1 MISKRKIKKRKI
13 TKRNLLCVKSKEKLD
28 LGQILLYEPYK
39 NILVN
44 FKELCIDV
52 NAKEFDPVA
61 KVYDGLLSV
70 PSEIREYYEALLGVT
85 SFYQHSV
92 GGRGKYIEKKI
103 ASSFETCSLDI
114 ELSKFPFWLEHP
126 SIHKKKGIFTQQG
139 LSPDEKK
146 ILRTIEWDWLG
157 DRDVSTDIGSII
169 KNEKTIVLM
178 ELKNRVDTGGTA
190 GRREI
195 WTSEKFGIF
204 IEYLKSN
211 KKLFR
216 KNGKEFSLAEL
227 LESFGIEILE
237 IYVGVLFDKGNNPAT
252 VQSDKTNG
260 FYSSSKQ
267 GFEYLKNLV
276 NQSSTMQI
284 INEDTENLQMEFKLT
299 YSNLKVKIGALYG
312 NDITLKLFRK
322 NFPVSDLLLLRYDDI
337 WLSQLITIDERAVL
351 LKHQKNFTTIFLD
364 LLNRDGDLRKKYDA
378 LINSE
383 CEENKLKKIVNYLL
397 NKYALIFE
405 DKILPAGKNKAG
417 YLADV
422 IQVLCAAEA

>member
-1 MISKRKIKKRKI
+1 MI
-13 TKRNLLCVKSKEKLD
+13 TKRNLLCVKAKEKLD
-28 LGQILLYEPYK
+28 LGRILLYEPYK

-52 NAKEFDPVA
+52 NAKDFDPVA

-85 SFYQHSV
+85 SYYHHSQ
-92 GGRGKYIEKKI
+92 GGRGRYIEKKI

-114 ELSKFPFWLEHP
+114 ELSKFPFWLEYP
-126 SIHKKKGIFTQQG
+126 SLHKKKGIFTQQC
-139 LSPDEKK
+139 LSSDEKK
-146 ILRTIEWDWLG
+146 IYRTIEWDWLG
-157 DRDVSTDIGSII
+157 DRDVSTDVGSII
-169 KNEKTIVLM
+169 QDEKAMVLV

-204 IEYLKSN
+204 VEYLKTN

-216 KNGKEFSLAEL
+216 KSHREFSLAEL
-227 LESFGIEILE
+227 LENFGIENFE
-237 IYVGVLFDKGNNPAT
+237 IYIGVLFDKGDNPAT

-267 GFEYLKNLV
+267 GFEYLQNLV
-276 NQSSTMQI
+276 KQSSTMKV
-284 INEDTENLQMEFKLT
+284 INEDTENLQMELNLS
-299 YSNLKVKIGALYG
+299 YSSLKIKIGALYG
-312 NDITLKLFRK
+312 NDIPLKLFRK
-322 NFPVSDLLLLRYDDI
+322 SFSVSDLLLLRYDDI
-337 WLSQLITIDERAVL
+337 WLSKLITIEERAML
-351 LKHQKNFTTIFLD
+351 LKHQRNFTTSFLG
-364 LLNRDGDLRKKYDA
+364 LLNRDRDLRIKYDA
-378 LINSE
+378 IINSE
-383 CEENKLKKIVNYLL
+383 CGETELNTIVNYLL
-397 NKYALIFE
+397 NKYAPIFE
-405 DKILPAGKNKAG
+405 DKILPTGKNKAE

>member
-1 MISKRKIKKRKI
+1 MI
-13 TKRNLLCVKSKEKLD
+13 TKRNLLCVKVKENLD

-44 FKELCIDV
+44 FKELCIDI
-52 NAKEFDPVA
+52 NAKDFDPVA

-85 SFYQHSV
+85 SYYQHSQ

-114 ELSKFPFWLEHP
+114 ELSKFPIWLEYP
-126 SIHKKKGIFTQQG
+126 SLYKKRGIFTQQG
-139 LSPDEKK
+139 LSLDEKK

-157 DRDVSTDIGSII
+157 DRDVSTDVGSII
-169 KNEKTIVLM
+169 QDEKTIVLV

-204 IEYLKSN
+204 VEYLKSN

-216 KNGKEFSLAEL
+216 KSHKEFSLAEL
-227 LESFGIEILE
+227 LENFGIKNFE
-237 IYVGVLFDKGNNPAT
+237 IYVGVLFDTGDNPAT

-267 GFEYLKNLV
+267 GFEYLQNLIK
-276 NQSSTMQI
+276 QSPTIKI
-284 INEDTENLQMEFKLT
+284 INEDPDNLQMELSLS
-299 YSNLKVKIGALYG
+299 YSSLKVRIGALYG
-312 NDITLKLFRK
+312 NEITLKLFRK
-322 NFPVSDLLLLRYDDI
+322 SFPVSDLLLLKYDDM
-337 WLSQLITIDERAVL
+337 WLSQLITIDERTML
-351 LKHQKNFTTIFLD
+351 LKYHKNFTTTFLD
-364 LLNRDGDLRKKYDA
+364 LLNRDRDLRIKYDA
-378 LINSE
+378 LVNSE
-383 CEENKLKKIVNYLL
+383 CGETELNAIVSYLL
-397 NKYALIFE
+397 NKYSHIFE
-405 DKILPAGKNKAG
+405 DKMLPAGKNKAE

-422 IQVLCAAEA
+422 IQFLCAAEA

>member
-1 MISKRKIKKRKI
+1 MI
-13 TKRNLLCVKSKEKLD
+13 TKRNLLCVKAKEKLD
-28 LGQILLYEPYK
+28 LGRILLYEPYK

-52 NAKEFDPVA
+52 NAKDFDPVA
-61 KVYDGLLSV
+61 KIYDGLLSV

-85 SFYQHSV
+85 SYYHHSQ

-114 ELSKFPFWLEHP
+114 ELSKLPFWLECP
-126 SIHKKKGIFTQQG
+126 SLHKKKGIFTQQG
-139 LSPDEKK
+139 LSSDEKK
-146 ILRTIEWDWLG
+146 VLRTIEWDWLG
-157 DRDVSTDIGSII
+157 DRDVSTDVGSII
-169 KNEKTIVLM
+169 QGEKTMVLV

-216 KNGKEFSLAEL
+216 KSDEEFSLTEL
-227 LESFGIEILE
+227 LENFGIETVE
-237 IYVGVLFDKGNNPAT
+237 IYIGVLFDKGDNPAT
-252 VQSDKTNG
+252 IQSDKTNG
-260 FYSSSKQ
+260 FYSSSRQ
-267 GFEYLKNLV
+267 GFDYLQNLV
-276 NQSSTMQI
+276 KGSSTI
-284 INEDTENLQMEFKLT
+284 KTINEDNENLQMELGLS
-299 YSNLKVKIGALYG
+299 YSKVKVRIGALYG
-312 NDITLKLFRK
+312 NDITSKLFRK
-322 NFPVSDLLLLRYDDI
+322 NFPVSNLLLLKYDDI
-337 WLSQLITIDERAVL
+337 WLSQLITIDERAML
-351 LKHQKNFTTIFLD
+351 LKHQNNFTTTFMS
-364 LLNRDGDLRKKYDA
+364 LLKRDRDLREKYDA

-383 CEENKLKKIVNYLL
+383 CSEVKLNEVVNYLFTKYSAMFE
-397 NKYALIFE
+397 NKM
-405 DKILPAGKNKAG
+405 LPAGKDKIE

>member
-1 MISKRKIKKRKI
+1 MI
-13 TKRNLLCVKSKEKLD
+13 TKRNLLCIKTKERLE

-39 NILVN
+39 NILIN

-52 NAKEFDPVA
+52 NAKDFDPVA

-70 PSEIREYYEALLGVT
+70 PSEVREYYEALLGVT
-85 SFYQHSV
+85 SYYHHSQ

-114 ELSKFPFWLEHP
+114 ELSKLPLWLEYP
-126 SIHKKKGIFTQQG
+126 SLHKKKGIFTQQG
-139 LSPDEKK
+139 LSSDEKK
-146 ILRTIEWDWLG
+146 NLRTIEWDWLG
-157 DRDVSTDIGSII
+157 DRDVSTDLGSII
-169 KNEKTIVLM
+169 QDEKVMVLV

-204 IEYLKSN
+204 VEYLKSN

-216 KNGKEFSLAEL
+216 KSDKEFSLAEL
-227 LESFGIEILE
+227 LKSFGIETIE
-237 IYVGVLFDKGNNPAT
+237 IYIGVLFDKGDNPAT
-252 VQSDKTNG
+252 VQNDKTNG
-260 FYSSSKQ
+260 FYSSSKK
-267 GFEYLKNLV
+267 GFEYLQNLIK
-276 NQSSTMQI
+276 QSSTVKIM
-284 INEDTENLQMEFKLT
+284 NEDPENLQMELGLS
-299 YSNLKVKIGALYG
+299 YSSLKIKIGALYG
-312 NDITLKLFRK
+312 NDITLNLFRK

-351 LKHQKNFTTIFLD
+351 LKHQKNFTTTFLG
-364 LLNRDGDLRKKYDA
+364 LLNRDRDLRIKYDA
-378 LINSE
+378 IINSE
-383 CEENKLKKIVNYLL
+383 CGETELNMIVSYLL
-397 NKYALIFE
+397 NKYAPIFE

>member
-1 MISKRKIKKRKI
+1 MI
-13 TKRNLLCVKSKEKLD
+13 TKRNLLCVKAKEKLD
-28 LGQILLYEPYK
+28 VGQKLLYEPYK

-44 FKELCIDV
+44 FKKLCIDI
-52 NAKEFDPVA
+52 NAKDFDPLA

-85 SFYQHSV
+85 SYYHHSQ

-114 ELSKFPFWLEHP
+114 ELSKFPFWLEYP
-126 SIHKKKGIFTQQG
+126 YLHKKKGIFTQQG
-139 LSPDEKK
+139 LSLDEKK

-157 DRDVSTDIGSII
+157 DRDVSTDVGSII
-169 KNEKTIVLM
+169 QDEKTIVLV

-204 IEYLKSN
+204 VEYFKSN

-216 KNGKEFSLAEL
+216 KSHKEFSLAEL
-227 LESFGIEILE
+227 LESFGIENFE
-237 IYVGVLFDKGNNPAT
+237 IYIGVLFDTGDNPAT
-252 VQSDKTNG
+252 LQSDKTNG

-267 GFEYLKNLV
+267 GFEYLQKLIK
-276 NQSSTMQI
+276 QSSKMKI
-284 INEDTENLQMEFKLT
+284 INKDPENLQMELNLS
-299 YSNLKVKIGALYG
+299 YSSLKVKIGALYG

-322 NFPVSDLLLLRYDDI
+322 SFPVSDLLLLKYDDI
-337 WLSQLITIDERAVL
+337 WLSQLITIEERTIL
-351 LKHQKNFTTIFLD
+351 LKYHKNFTTTFLD
-364 LLNRDGDLRKKYDA
+364 LLNRDRDLRIKYDA

-383 CEENKLKKIVNYLL
+383 CGETELNTIVSYLL
-397 NKYALIFE
+397 NKYATIFE
-405 DKILPAGKNKAG
+405 DKILPAGKNKAA

-422 IQVLCAAEA
+422 IQLLCAAEA

>member
-1 MISKRKIKKRKI
+1 MI
-13 TKRNLLCVKSKEKLD
+13 TKRNLLCVKVKEKLD
-28 LGQILLYEPYK
+28 LGERLLYEPYK

-44 FKELCIDV
+44 FKELCIKID
-52 NAKEFDPVA
+52 AKDFDPVA

-85 SFYQHSV
+85 SYYHHSQ

-114 ELSKFPFWLEHP
+114 ELSKFPFWLENP
-126 SIHKKKGIFTQQG
+126 SIHKKKGIFTQEG
-139 LSPDEKK
+139 LSSEEKK

-157 DRDVSTDIGSII
+157 DRDVSTDVGSII
-169 KNEKTIVLM
+169 KNEKTMVLV

-204 IEYLKSN
+204 VEYLKSN
-211 KKLFR
+211 KKLFS
-216 KNGKEFSLAEL
+216 KSQKEFSLAEL
-227 LESFGIEILE
+227 LEYFKIENFE
-237 IYVGVLFDKGNNPAT
+237 IYIGVLFDKGDAPAT
-252 VQSDKTNG
+252 VQSDRTNG
-260 FYSSSKQ
+260 FYSSSRE

-276 NQSSTMQI
+276 RQSSTIEI
-284 INEDTENLQMEFKLT
+284 INEDIENLQMELKLS
-299 YSNLKVKIGALYG
+299 YSSSLKVKIGALYG
-312 NDITLKLFRK
+312 NDITLRLFRK
-322 NFPVSDLLLLRYDDI
+322 NFPVSDLLLLKYDDI

-351 LKHQKNFTTIFLD
+351 LKHKKNFTTIFLD
-364 LLNRDGDLRKKYDA
+364 LLKRDKDLRMKYDA
-378 LINSE
+378 IINSE
-383 CEENKLKKIVNYLL
+383 CGKTELNTIVSYLL
-397 NKYALIFE
+397 NKYACLFE

-417 YLADV
+417 YLGDI

>member
-1 MISKRKIKKRKI
+1 MI
-13 TKRNLLCVKSKEKLD
+13 TKRNLLCVKVKEKLD
-28 LGQILLYEPYK
+28 LGRILLYEPYK

-44 FKELCIDV
+44 FKELCIDI
-52 NAKEFDPVA
+52 NAKDFDPVA

-85 SFYQHSV
+85 SYYHHSQ

-114 ELSKFPFWLEHP
+114 ELSKFPFWLEYP
-126 SIHKKKGIFTQQG
+126 YLHKKKGIFTQQG
-139 LSPDEKK
+139 LSLDEKK

-157 DRDVSTDIGSII
+157 DRDVSTDVGSIVQD
-169 KNEKTIVLM
+169 EKTIVLV

-204 IEYLKSN
+204 VEYFKSN

-216 KNGKEFSLAEL
+216 KSHEEFSLAEL
-227 LESFGIEILE
+227 LERFGVENFE
-237 IYVGVLFDKGNNPAT
+237 IYIGVLFDTGDNPAT
-252 VQSDKTNG
+252 IQSDKTNG

-267 GFEYLKNLV
+267 GFEYLQNLV
-276 NQSSTMQI
+276 KQSSTMKI
-284 INEDTENLQMEFKLT
+284 INEDHENLQLELNLS
-299 YSNLKVKIGALYG
+299 YSSLKVKIGALYG

-322 NFPVSDLLLLRYDDI
+322 SFPVSDLLLLKYDDI
-337 WLSQLITIDERAVL
+337 WFSQLITIEERTIL
-351 LKHQKNFTTIFLD
+351 LKYHKNFTTTFLG
-364 LLNRDGDLRKKYDA
+364 LLNRDRDLRIKYDA
-378 LINSE
+378 IINSE
-383 CEENKLKKIVNYLL
+383 CGETELNTIVSYLL
-397 NKYALIFE
+397 NKYATLFE
-405 DKILPAGKNKAG
+405 DKILPAGKDKAE

-422 IQVLCAAEA
+422 IQVLCAAEV

>member
-1 MISKRKIKKRKI
+1 MI
-13 TKRNLLCVKSKEKLD
+13 TKRNLLCVKVKEKLD

-39 NILVN
+39 NILLN
-44 FKELCIDV
+44 FKELCIDI
-52 NAKEFDPVA
+52 NAKDFDPVA

-70 PSEIREYYEALLGVT
+70 PSEIRDYYEALLGVT
-85 SFYQHSV
+85 SYYHHSQ

-114 ELSKFPFWLEHP
+114 ELSKFPFWLEYP
-126 SIHKKKGIFTQQG
+126 SLHKKKGIFTQQG
-139 LSPDEKK
+139 LSSDEKK

-157 DRDVSTDIGSII
+157 DREVSTDVGSII
-169 KNEKTIVLM
+169 QDEKAMVLV

-204 IEYLKSN
+204 VEYLKSN

-216 KNGKEFSLAEL
+216 KNHKEFSLAEL
-227 LESFGIEILE
+227 LESFGIENFE
-237 IYVGVLFDKGNNPAT
+237 IYIGVLFDMGDNPAT
-252 VQSDKTNG
+252 VHSDKTNG

-267 GFEYLKNLV
+267 GFEYLQNLV
-276 NQSSTMQI
+276 KQSSTMKI
-284 INEDTENLQMEFKLT
+284 TNEDPENLQMELNLS
-299 YSNLKVKIGALYG
+299 YSSLKVKIGALYG

-322 NFPVSDLLLLRYDDI
+322 SFPVSDLLLLRYDDI

-351 LKHQKNFTTIFLD
+351 LKHQKNFTTTFLG
-364 LLNRDGDLRKKYDA
+364 LLNRDRDLRIKYDA
-378 LINSE
+378 IINSE
-383 CEENKLKKIVNYLL
+383 CREAELNTIVSYLL
-397 NKYALIFE
+397 NKYASVFE
-405 DKILPAGKNKAG
+405 DKILPAGKSKAG

>member
-1 MISKRKIKKRKI
+1 MI
-13 TKRNLLCVKSKEKLD
+13 TKRNLLCVKVKEKLD
-28 LGQILLYEPYK
+28 LGRILLYEPYK

-44 FKELCIDV
+44 FRELCIDI
-52 NAKEFDPVA
+52 NAKDFDPVA

-85 SFYQHSV
+85 SYYHHSQ

-114 ELSKFPFWLEHP
+114 ELSKFPFWLEYP
-126 SIHKKKGIFTQQG
+126 SLHKKKGIFTQQG
-139 LSPDEKK
+139 LSSDEKK

-157 DRDVSTDIGSII
+157 DREVSTDVGSII
-169 KNEKTIVLM
+169 QDEKAMVLV

-204 IEYLKSN
+204 VEYLKSN

-216 KNGKEFSLAEL
+216 KGGKEFSLTEL
-227 LESFGIEILE
+227 LESFSIENFGIYI
-237 IYVGVLFDKGNNPAT
+237 GVLFDKGDNPAT

-267 GFEYLKNLV
+267 GFEYLQNLV
-276 NQSSTMQI
+276 KQSSTMKI
-284 INEDTENLQMEFKLT
+284 INEDTENLQMELNLS
-299 YSNLKVKIGALYG
+299 YSSLKVKIGALYG

-322 NFPVSDLLLLRYDDI
+322 SFPVSDLLLLRYDDI

-351 LKHQKNFTTIFLD
+351 LKHQKNFTTTFLG
-364 LLNRDGDLRKKYDA
+364 LLNRDRDLRIKYDA
-378 LINSE
+378 IINSE
-383 CEENKLKKIVNYLL
+383 CGENELNTIVNYLL
-397 NKYALIFE
+397 NKYAPIFG
-405 DKILPAGKNKAG
+405 DKILPTGKNKAG

>member
-1 MISKRKIKKRKI
+1 MI
-13 TKRNLLCVKSKEKLD
+13 TKRNLLCVKVKEKLD
-28 LGQILLYEPYK
+28 LGRILLYEPYK

-52 NAKEFDPVA
+52 NAKDFDPVA

-85 SFYQHSV
+85 SYYHHSQ

-114 ELSKFPFWLEHP
+114 ELSKFPFWLEYP
-126 SIHKKKGIFTQQG
+126 SLHKKKGIFTQQG
-139 LSPDEKK
+139 LSSEEKK

-157 DRDVSTDIGSII
+157 NRDVSTDVGSII
-169 KNEKTIVLM
+169 QDEKTMVLV

-204 IEYLKSN
+204 VEYFKSN

-216 KNGKEFSLAEL
+216 KSHKEFSLAEL
-227 LESFGIEILE
+227 LESFGIENFE
-237 IYVGVLFDKGNNPAT
+237 IYIGVLFDTGDNPAT

-267 GFEYLKNLV
+267 GFEYLQNLV
-276 NQSSTMQI
+276 KQSSTI
-284 INEDTENLQMEFKLT
+284 KTINEDPENLQMKLGLN
-299 YSNLKVKIGALYG
+299 YSKLKVKIGALYG
-312 NDITLKLFRK
+312 NNITLNLFRK
-322 NFPVSDLLLLRYDDI
+322 SFPVSDLLLLRYDDI
-337 WLSQLITIDERAVL
+337 WLSQLITIEERAML
-351 LKHQKNFTTIFLD
+351 LKHQKNSTITFLD
-364 LLNRDGDLRKKYDA
+364 LLQRDGDLRRRYDA
-378 LINSE
+378 LIDSE
-383 CEENKLKKIVNYLL
+383 CGENELKIIVDYLL
-397 NKYALIFE
+397 NKYAPIFE
-405 DKILPAGKNKAG
+405 SKIIPNKKDTTE
-417 YLADV
+417 YVADI
-422 IQVLCAAEA
+422 IQFLCAVEA